1 VITLAAGAAMI
12 GAACASD
19 ECGEGPFG
27 GATCTYGAEIT
38 TGDTLIFLGE
48 TVVYTV
54 VAIYGVGPGAPQTVR
69 WSAEDPSVIEIDVR
83 IDGTASVEAIKE
95 GTSRIY
101 VLVNEEFRD
110 SAVVTVVPRGG
121 VLWENTYAG
130 APTGLYAA
138 IGEDSL
144 IRVVTGGASPLL
156 WLLAP
161 ESGNGTSAPSCFST
175 LGPSLG
181 GSDVAYASGIQCTR
195 QHAKTGGNLWTAP
208 VGGATLGVAV
218 VSDGGAITVTA
229 DSVYRVSSTGTV
241 LWGLAAG
248 GATRTAPVLGPEGEV
263 YIGWSVGGKDSV
275 SRIGLDGTPR
285 WSAEVPG
292 LSPGTPAATD
302 ARLIFGRPGG
312 IFVIDP
318 NGAVVW
324 DRSFSAVNPA
334 ATATSETSSPVHD
347 DVVIYAQNEE
357 ALYAYGIG
365 GTFVWAADSLG
376 FGDANG
382 PVGAPVLLADGTLVV
397 PCAAGSVRGV
407 CGVRQIN
414 GNRVWR
420 SPAATGTVGGLAVGA
435 NGMIYVTRALAG
447 GDGQVAALWGR
458 VPALTTGWPAEGGNP
473 QHTRRR

>member
-1 VITLAAGAAMI
+1 
-12 GAACASD
+12 
-19 ECGEGPFG
+19 
-27 GATCTYGAEIT
+27 
-38 TGDTLIFLGE
+38 
-48 TVVYTV
+48 
-54 VAIYGVGPGAPQTVR
+54 
-69 WSAEDPSVIEIDVR
+69 
-83 IDGTASVEAIKE
+83 
-95 GTSRIY
+95 
-101 VLVNEEFRD
+101 
-110 SAVVTVVPRGG
+110 
-121 VLWENTYAG
+121 
-130 APTGLYAA
+130 
-138 IGEDSL
+138 
-144 IRVVTGGASPLL
+144 
-156 WLLAP
+156 
-161 ESGNGTSAPSCFST
+161 
-175 LGPSLG
+175 
-181 GSDVAYASGIQCTR
+181 
-195 QHAKTGGNLWTAP
+195 
-208 VGGATLGVAV
+208 
-218 VSDGGAITVTA
+218 
-229 DSVYRVSSTGTV
+229 
-241 LWGLAAG
+241 
-248 GATRTAPVLGPEGEV
+248 
-263 YIGWSVGGKDSV
+263 
-275 SRIGLDGTPR
+275 LDGTPR